1 MAPCALEQE
10 TRVANWTQPQTM
22 SEDAIQAGIVD
33 YLRLVLQPGAYVVFS
48 VPNGAKRSMAEAG
61 AKRRTGMLAGVWDIC
76 ILGPGGAT
84 WWLET
89 KTDKGR
95 LSEPQKVMR
104 SFMEEG
110 GVPHAVVRGI
120 DDAQAAIG
128 RWRLRTRLAR
138 AA

>member
-1 MAPCALEQE
+1 MPCFQ
-10 TRVANWTQPQTM
+10 

-33 YLRLVLQPGAYVVFS
+33 YLRTVLLPGRYAVFS

-61 AKRRTGMLAGVWDIC
+61 VKRRTGMLAGVWDVC

-89 KTDKGR
+89 KTDRGR
-95 LSEPQKVMR
+95 LSEPQR
-104 SFMEEG
+104 AFGAFMAAG
-110 GVPHAVVRGI
+110 DVPHAVVRGI
-120 DDAQAAIG
+120 DDAAAAVAAWG
-128 RWRLRTRLAR
+128 LRTRLAR